1 MHDPDK
7 PEGADD
13 LLAAA
18 RRRLHE
24 ATEALRRPKHG
35 IRTGSGAP
43 RYISPRGE
51 WYRRSGHDRYRVRD
65 KGDGR
70 AQERLAAA
78 EAKRARR
85 RERNL
90 IAGGVRPP
98 MTSAMWELAGLC
110 WDWYQL
116 PGNDVGGA
124 LHVVLDDMNIE
135 DRNLAWCRTESIGVL
150 WADEGR
156 VPAPPEYVAA
166 ATAILDGLAVL
177 DDAQR
182 AIVVRMADVYG
193 PTRPKETTDV

>member
-1 MHDPDK
+1 MTAQSDQMPPLPKITD
-7 PEGADD
+7 EMI
-13 LLAAA
+13 
-18 RRRLHE
+18 E
-24 ATEALRRPKHG
+24 A
-35 IRTGSGAP
+35 
-43 RYISPRGE
+43 
-51 WYRRSGHDRYRVRD
+51 
-65 KGDGR
+65 
-70 AQERLAAA
+70 
-78 EAKRARR
+78 
-85 RERNL
+85 
-90 IAGGVRPP
+90 
-98 MTSAMWELAGLC
+98 AMWELAGLC

-150 WADEGR
+150 WTDEGR

-182 AIVVRMADVYG
+182 AMVVHMAVVYG

>member
-24 ATEALRRPKHG
+24 ALEALRRPKHG

-43 RYISPRGE
+43 RYIAPRGE
-51 WYRRSGHDRYRVRD
+51 RYRRSGHDGTYFVRD

-70 AQERLAAA
+70 ALERLDAA

-90 IAGGVRPP
+90 RAQQYGGF
-98 MTSAMWELAGLC
+98 
-110 WDWYQL
+110 
-116 PGNDVGGA
+116 
-124 LHVVLDDMNIE
+124 
-135 DRNLAWCRTESIGVL
+135 
-150 WADEGR
+150 
-156 VPAPPEYVAA
+156 
-166 ATAILDGLAVL
+166 
-177 DDAQR
+177 
-182 AIVVRMADVYG
+182 
-193 PTRPKETTDV
+193 

>member
-24 ATEALRRPKHG
+24 ALEALRRPKHG

-43 RYISPRGE
+43 RYIAPRGE
-51 WYRRSGHDRYRVRD
+51 RYRRSGHLAPRGERYRRSGHHGTYRVRD

-70 AQERLAAA
+70 AQERLDAA

-90 IAGGVRPP
+90 RNAARMIEGG
-98 MTSAMWELAGLC
+98 W
-110 WDWYQL
+110 
-116 PGNDVGGA
+116 
-124 LHVVLDDMNIE
+124 
-135 DRNLAWCRTESIGVL
+135 
-150 WADEGR
+150 
-156 VPAPPEYVAA
+156 
-166 ATAILDGLAVL
+166 
-177 DDAQR
+177 
-182 AIVVRMADVYG
+182 
-193 PTRPKETTDV
+193 